1 MPCASDQVNW
11 HVPCYASPKE
21 VLRGKMTRYSTHQL
35 LFKVCPGNHGS
46 QINEMA
52 DLSLEVR
59 LTFSLCQDRTVSSGV
74 CASVCV
80 FSGHLHDCFQPG
92 SHLWQKLGRPHWGGC
107 AACKE
112 IYFSVLFSD
121 TFCYLLLGHWEKSLN
136 WESLTPGQLLFQVPY
151 ILERSALLMLEVA
164 SSELHSQ
171 RASWCHSCCYPR
183 ARACACVCLC
193 VSVFSTRAGN
203 PVLCIC

>member
-11 HVPCYASPKE
+11 HVPCYASPKQ
-21 VLRGKMTRYSTHQL
+21 VLRGKMTGYSTCQL
-35 LFKVCPGNHGS
+35 LFKVCPGNYGS

-74 CASVCV
+74 CASDSV
-80 FSGHLHDCFQPG
+80 FSGYLHDCFQPA
-92 SHLWQKLGRPHWGGC
+92 SHLLGRPHWGGY
-107 AACKE
+107 AACKKT
-112 IYFSVLFSD
+112 YFVCPPLKHF
-121 TFCYLLLGHWEKSLN
+121 LLPSSWTLREVT
-136 WESLTPGQLLFQVPY
+136 EPGVTHSCQFLFQVPY

-171 RASWCHSCCYPR
+171 R
-183 ARACACVCLC
+183 
-193 VSVFSTRAGN
+193 VS
-203 PVLCIC
+203 

>member
-1 MPCASDQVNW
+1 
-11 HVPCYASPKE
+11 
-21 VLRGKMTRYSTHQL
+21 MTRYSTHQL

-59 LTFSLCQDRTVSSGV
+59 LTFSFCQDRTISSGV

-80 FSGHLHDCFQPG
+80 FSGHLHGCFQPG
-92 SHLWQKLGRPHWGGC
+92 SHLCQKLGRPHWGGC

-112 IYFSVLFSD
+112 IYFLHP
-121 TFCYLLLGHWEKSLN
+121 LLGHFLLPSSWTLREIT
-136 WESLTPGQLLFQVPY
+136 EPGVTHSWQLLFQVPY

-171 RASWCHSCCYPR
+171 RASWCHSYCYP
-183 ARACACVCLC
+183 RACACVC
-193 VSVFSTRAGN
+193 VSVCVCFQY
-203 PVLCIC
+203 

>member
-11 HVPCYASPKE
+11 HVPCYASPKQ
-21 VLRGKMTRYSTHQL
+21 VLRGKMTRYSTRQL

-59 LTFSLCQDRTVSSGV
+59 LTFSLYQDRTVSSGV

-80 FSGHLHDCFQPG
+80 FSGHLHDCFQPAN
-92 SHLWQKLGRPHWGGC
+92 HLLGRPHWGGC
-107 AACKE
+107 AACKKT
-112 IYFSVLFSD
+112 YFV
-121 TFCYLLLGHWEKSLN
+121 CPLLRHFLLPSSWTLREVS
-136 WESLTPGQLLFQVPY
+136 EPGVTHSCQFLFQVPY

-171 RASWCHSCCYPR
+171 R
-183 ARACACVCLC
+183 
-193 VSVFSTRAGN
+193 VS
-203 PVLCIC
+203 

>member
-92 SHLWQKLGRPHWGGC
+92 SYLWQKLGRPNWGGC
-107 AACKE
+107 AAAKRP
-112 IYFSVLFSD
+112 IFSVLFSG
-121 TFCYLLLGHWEKSLN
+121 TFCCLLLGHWEKSLN
-136 WESLTPGQLLFQVPY
+136 WESLTPDSYYFRSHTFLKDLHCWCWKLQVVNSIHRGPAGVTAVVTLVHVY
-151 ILERSALLMLEVA
+151 V
-164 SSELHSQ
+164 
-171 RASWCHSCCYPR
+171 
-183 ARACACVCLC
+183 CVC

-203 PVLCIC
+203 PGLCIC